1 MWDVARKSTEETLKL
16 EKYLKKT
23 FKSSRIN
30 LKVDT
35 FSSRDAV
42 LEKIQRVVDLFAEF
56 LNLIDKD
63 NDVMTEEI
71 LSTKFFIFTKTKHN
85 VKSVSIRSYSGS
97 YFSEC
102 GKMWARITRNTD
114 TFHAAKLLIT
124 HGYIEE
130 HHSSNLQQFSKCSS
144 ENNTGTTLLSVSFN
158 KIKLPEIK
166 NRPFDGQLDLW
177 KRLSIIL
184 NVLLTNTLL

>member
-1 MWDVARKSTEETLKL
+1 MRCSKKIYWRNFKVWKIF
-16 EKYLKKT
+16 KKT

-35 FSSRDAV
+35 FLSRDAV

-85 VKSVSIRSYSGS
+85 VKSVRIRSYSGT

-130 HHSSNLQQFSKCSS
+130 HHSSNLQQCSKSSS

-184 NVLLTNTLL
+184 NVLLTSTLL